1 LSAELD
7 GGGGASIAA
16 ATLASIDQGWPA
28 RPDMGTIEAR
38 CSVIVI
44 DQIPWRPIARRAPR
58 ALSLRYRTPTA
69 FHLIKRQSGGRQLAP
84 GD

>member
-7 GGGGASIAA
+7 GGGGGG
-16 ATLASIDQGWPA
+16 ASIDRGWPA

-44 DQIPWRPIARRAPR
+44 DQIPWRPIARPAPR
-58 ALSLRYRTPTA
+58 ALSPLPNPDRVPFDQA
-69 FHLIKRQSGGRQLAP
+69 PVGRPATGAWRLTE
-84 GD
+84 

>member
-7 GGGGASIAA
+7 GGGGGGASIAA
-16 ATLASIDQGWPA
+16 AALASIDRGWPA

-44 DQIPWRPIARRAPR
+44 DQIPWRPIARPAPR
-58 ALSLRYRTPTA
+58 ALSLSVTEPRPRS
-69 FHLIKRQSGGRQLAP
+69 I
-84 GD
+84 